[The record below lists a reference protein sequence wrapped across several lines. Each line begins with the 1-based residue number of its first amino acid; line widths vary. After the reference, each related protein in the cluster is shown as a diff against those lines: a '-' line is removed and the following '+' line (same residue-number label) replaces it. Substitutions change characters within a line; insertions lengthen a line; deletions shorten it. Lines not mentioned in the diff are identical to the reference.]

1 MSVAVPPSRLAPGDL
16 PSLAT
21 FGLRTRRLRT
31 VLSALGVAIGIAA
44 MVAVL
49 GISDSNRAR
58 LLGQLDELGTNVLQV
73 APGRSFLGDDSKLPA
88 GAPAMLRRV
97 DGVQDVAA
105 LVTVSGTVLRND
117 RLSTDEGN
125 AIAIYAAGPELARTA
140 ALRLQAGR
148 FLDAGTQRLPTVV
161 LGAVAAQR
169 LGIDQVGGRVWIGG
183 QWFGVIGILE
193 SAPLAAQLD
202 AAVVVGRPAAQRLLG
217 AGRNA
222 ATVFVRT
229 DPDRVTSARALLAAT
244 ANTRHPEEVQVSRP
258 SDALEARAAAQ
269 SAYTSLFLGLGAV
282 ALLVGGVGIANV
294 LVISVLE
301 RRSEIGL
308 RRALGARRRHIA
320 QQFFAEA
327 LTLSALGGAAGVA
340 LGAAV
345 TAGYA
350 TAQGWSVVVPASAIA
365 GGVAASLAVGAVA
378 GLYPALRASRLA
390 PTDALR
396 GV

>member
-1 MSVAVPPSRLAPGDL
+1 MSQDESGAIVIYAGGAELAP
-16 PSLAT
+16 
-21 FGLRTRRLRT
+21 
-31 VLSALGVAIGIAA
+31 
-44 MVAVL
+44 
-49 GISDSNRAR
+49 
-58 LLGQLDELGTNVLQV
+58 
-73 APGRSFLGDDSKLPA
+73 
-88 GAPAMLRRV
+88 
-97 DGVQDVAA
+97 
-105 LVTVSGTVLRND
+105 
-117 RLSTDEGN
+117 
-125 AIAIYAAGPELARTA
+125 TA

-148 FLDAGTQRLPTVV
+148 WLDAGTAKLPTVV

-169 LGIDQVGGRVWIGG
+169 LGIDRVGGRVWLGG
-183 QWFGVIGILE
+183 RWFGVIGILRP
-193 SAPLAAQLD
+193 APLAEQLD
-202 AAVVVGRPAAQRLLG
+202 TAVIVGQPAAEALLG
-217 AGRNA
+217 ADRHA

-229 DPDRVTSARALLAAT
+229 DPDRVTSARRLLAAT
-244 ANTRHPEEVQVSRP
+244 ANTQHPEEVQVSRP

-327 LTLSALGGAAGVA
+327 LTLSALGGAVGVA

-350 TAQGWSVVVPASAIA
+350 TAEGWAVVVPASAIA

>member
-1 MSVAVPPSRLAPGDL
+1 M
-16 PSLAT
+16 
-21 FGLRTRRLRT
+21 
-31 VLSALGVAIGIAA
+31 
-44 MVAVL
+44 
-49 GISDSNRAR
+49 
-58 LLGQLDELGTNVLQV
+58 LQV
-73 APGRSFLGDDSKLPA
+73 APGQSFLGKDSVLPA
-88 GAPAMLRRV
+88 GAPAMLGRV
-97 DGVQDVAA
+97 DGVQSVAA
-105 LVTVSGTVLRND
+105 LVKVDGVVLRND
-117 RLSTDEGN
+117 RMSEDESG
-125 AIAIYAAGPELARTA
+125 AIVIYAAGPELGPTA

-148 FLDAGTQRLPTVV
+148 FLDAGTAKLPTVV

-169 LGIDQVGGRVWIGG
+169 LGIDRVGGRVWLGG
-183 QWFGVIGILE
+183 RWFGVLGILRP
-193 SAPLAAQLD
+193 APLAEQLD
-202 AAVVVGRPAAQRLLG
+202 TAVIVGRPVAEALLG
-217 AGRNA
+217 ADGHA

-229 DPDRVTSARALLAAT
+229 DPDRVTSARKLLAAT
-244 ANTRHPEEVQVSRP
+244 ANTQHPEEVQVSRP

-350 TAQGWSVVVPASAIA
+350 TAEGWTVVVPAVAIA
-365 GGVAASLAVGAVA
+365 GGVGASLAVGAVA